1 MDQEVSSTP
10 SSLDVTAKPSTATIT
25 GLSVNSQKF
34 SEAPYKLYTFG
45 CKVNTYDSGL
55 MEKNLQRWGFNDQW
69 KKHGVHILNT
79 CAVTAEATKEAVRS
93 IRKLKAKDPFCTVVV
108 TGCAAQVDTKVFE
121 SLPGADLVI
130 ANSHKSFLP
139 EIVEKYLKGE
149 IKEKI
154 FKSNIFRKEDLEA
167 GGGQE
172 SHHTRAFLK
181 IQDGC
186 NSFCSYCIIPYA
198 RGKSRSL
205 PVDVLINRIRDL
217 EKEGVGEV
225 VLTGVHIGDY
235 KSDYG
240 QIEVGLEGL
249 LEALLE
255 KTKMPRFR
263 LTSLEP
269 LEITDRLMSLFAQER
284 MCPHF
289 HMSIQSGEDVV
300 LKDMKRN
307 YLAEDVRKSLHAIQE
322 KIPGAFVG
330 MDVIVGFPTET
341 EESFQ
346 KTFELLKST
355 PWTRLHVFPYSER
368 PGTRAA
374 TMSVSVPP
382 KERQRRSEFLRAL
395 SWDRLQEQSDL
406 QKGSLKKILIIKNKE
421 GVLQGLSRDYWPVE
435 IDCTNSPGKLNS
447 IKIGDEVLAHVTSWE
462 RASLSNY
469 EVRLRAHLV

>member
-1 MDQEVSSTP
+1 MDQEMNNSSSLEAVSKVTAPAVVSS
-10 SSLDVTAKPSTATIT
+10 
-25 GLSVNSQKF
+25 QK
-34 SEAPYKLYTFG
+34 SAEVPYKLYTFG

-69 KKHGVHILNT
+69 KNRGVHILNT
-79 CAVTAEATKEAVRS
+79 CAVTAEATKEAVKS
-93 IRKLKAKDPFCTVVV
+93 IRRLKAKDPFCTVVV
-108 TGCAAQVDTKVFE
+108 TGCSAQVDTKVFE
-121 SLPGADLVI
+121 ALAGADLVI

-149 IKEKI
+149 IKEKV

-205 PVDVLINRIRDL
+205 PVNVLVNRIKDL
-217 EKEGVGEV
+217 EKEGIGEV

-235 KSDYG
+235 QSEHGKT
-240 QIEVGLEGL
+240 EVGLEGL
-249 LEALLE
+249 LETILE
-255 KTKMPRFR
+255 QTKIPRIR

-269 LEITDRLMSLFAQER
+269 VEITERLMNLFSHER

-289 HMSIQSGEDVV
+289 HMSIQSGEDQV

-307 YLAEDVRKSLHAIQE
+307 YLAEEVRKSLHNIQE

-346 KTFELLKST
+346 KTFELLKET

-368 PGTRAA
+368 SGTRAA
-374 TMSVSVPP
+374 TMEVSVPS
-382 KERQRRSEFLRAL
+382 KERQRRSELLRAL

-406 QKGSLKKILIIKNKE
+406 QKGSLKKVLILKSKN

-435 IDCTNSPGKLNS
+435 VHCDSSSEKLNN
-447 IKIGDEVLAHVTSWE
+447 IQMGEEVIVQVTSWE

-469 EVRLRAHLV
+469 EVRLKAHLGLVQK